1 MERIMEEKPKLAE
14 LIVEGEILQQRQIT
28 ENQAEEIRIQER
40 LAKKKARS
48 EVFEAMKRKRFT
60 IDHSEIIRGSKK
72 EGV

>member
-1 MERIMEEKPKLAE
+1 MEEKPKLAE
-14 LIVEGEILQQRQIT
+14 LIVDGEIFQQRQIT

-48 EVFEAMKRKRFT
+48 EVFEAMKRKGFK
-60 IDHSEIIRGSKK
+60 IDYSEIIRGSKK